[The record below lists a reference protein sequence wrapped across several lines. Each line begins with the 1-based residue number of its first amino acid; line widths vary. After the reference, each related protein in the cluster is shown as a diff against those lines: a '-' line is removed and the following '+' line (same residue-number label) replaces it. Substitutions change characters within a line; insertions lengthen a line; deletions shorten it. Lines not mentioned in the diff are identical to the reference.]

1 MATTLLP
8 AFLRRT
14 DANTLEAAAER
25 TAQVRTERDINRL
38 RALPG
43 EEVYF
48 FCKKI
53 SNDRLVREADPKAP
67 SACWSAIGTAC
78 LAVALITGVAFPHV
92 ASTLAGYKLE
102 GLRAEQRRLLT
113 ERRSLELHEAELT
126 NINRLQQLAK
136 DQNLTPPAPG
146 QVVHLNG
153 KDSSMAMNSPR

>member
-8 AFLRRT
+8 TFFRRA
-14 DANTLEAAAER
+14 DAPALPAEAR
-25 TAQVRTERDINRL
+25 TAQTRTERDIFQL

-48 FCKKI
+48 FCKRI
-53 SNDRLVREADPKAP
+53 PNDRLVREADPQAP

-78 LAVALITGVAFPHV
+78 LAVTLIAGVAFPRV
-92 ASTLAGYKLE
+92 TSTLAGYKLE
-102 GLRAEQRRLLT
+102 GLRSEQRRLIT
-113 ERRSLELHEAELT
+113 ERRTLELKEAELL
-126 NINRLQQLAK
+126 NINRLQQLAH

-153 KDSSMAMNSPR
+153 KDSSMAMNSHR